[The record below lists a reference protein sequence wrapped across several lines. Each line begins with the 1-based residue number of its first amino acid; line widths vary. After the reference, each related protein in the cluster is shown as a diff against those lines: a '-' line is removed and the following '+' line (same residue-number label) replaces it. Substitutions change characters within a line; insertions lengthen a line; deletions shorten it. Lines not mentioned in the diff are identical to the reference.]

1 MGEAMW
7 MYLLISFVL
16 SIVLTYSS
24 IKIGCKLG
32 ICDKPSRRKI
42 HTGPKPRL
50 GGVAIILSAYLV
62 SIFIT
67 DIFARYTLFTAGMFL
82 ILIEGL
88 LDDIFDLHF
97 SQKMLFEFFAAAF
110 IFLSGLGIYTIGFGI
125 ELHPAISFIL
135 TIVGVMGV
143 INAMNMIDGA
153 DGIAGTVS
161 FISFLTFAY
170 LFNWSGNWTLYMV
183 SLLFAVSVLGFLI
196 FNFPPARTFMGDNGS
211 LTLGYILAAF
221 SIFLTQ
227 NPNSRVW
234 PIIPVLILSI
244 PIFDTLWVIYRRFR
258 YIYGSYRTLRGA
270 FRNIHMIFYSD
281 NRHLHHLLLAR
292 LSPIGV
298 ILVIGLLQVLFSI
311 EAIILAGK
319 PEVYGWI
326 AALLN
331 FILVGNIHKLW
342 KERRSLSTA
351 SGKRESRS

>member
-1 MGEAMW
+1 MW
-7 MYLLISFVL
+7 TYLLLSFVL
-16 SIVLTYSS
+16 SVVLTYSS
-24 IKIGCKLG
+24 MLLGCRLG

-50 GGVAIILSAYLV
+50 GGLAFILSAYFV
-62 SIFIT
+62 SLFIT
-67 DIFARYTLFTAGMFL
+67 DIFHLYTLFTAGMFL
-82 ILIEGL
+82 ILVEGL
-88 LDDIFDLHF
+88 LDDVFDLHF
-97 SQKMLFEFFAAAF
+97 SQKMIFEFFAAAF
-110 IFLSGLGIYTIGFGI
+110 IFLSGLGIHTIGFGL
-125 ELHPAISFIL
+125 ELHPALSFIL

-153 DGIAGTVS
+153 DGVAGTVA

-170 LFNWSGNWTLYMV
+170 LFKWSGNWTLYMV

-227 NPNSRVW
+227 NSGSKIW

-244 PIFDTLWVIYRRFR
+244 PIFDTLWVMYRRFR
-258 YIYGSYRTLRGA
+258 YIYGSYRTLGGT
-270 FRNIHMIFYSD
+270 FRNLHMLFYSD

-292 LSPIGV
+292 LSPLGV
-298 ILVIGLLQVLFSI
+298 VLVIGVLQVAFSM
-311 EAIILAGK
+311 EAILLVGK
-319 PEVYGWI
+319 PEIFGWL

-342 KERRSLSTA
+342 REKRSLFTA
-351 SGKRESRS
+351 SGKRGSRY